1 MTRIL
6 VAVAPVK
13 ALQRVRV
20 LLLIGLVGL
29 TAACGAESGTGERSN
44 GAENVEA
51 RESKTTVTVAS
62 RDDGAGLIPASGR
75 GDARAVE
82 RLLERGAD
90 VNARDGSGATP
101 LMAAARENR
110 LDVARRLIEAGAN
123 VDAQDDAGQNA
134 YLIVTAEGYL
144 EFLRLL
150 IQNGVDLSITD
161 NEGGTGLI
169 HAADAGRV
177 DIVRILLD
185 AGVDVNRVNTY
196 GWTALLEAII
206 LGDGGP
212 RYTEIVRLL
221 VEAGADV
228 NIADSE
234 GVTPLEHARQGGY
247 EEIAGILREAGAR

>member
-1 MTRIL
+1 MH
-6 VAVAPVK
+6 
-13 ALQRVRV
+13 V
-20 LLLIGLVGL
+20 LLLIGFVSL
-29 TAACGAESGTGERSN
+29 TAACGATTETGGRSTAEERPTGEARSETP
-44 GAENVEA
+44 GATSPRV
-51 RESKTTVTVAS
+51 
-62 RDDGAGLIPASGR
+62 DDAALIPAAER
-75 GDARAVE
+75 GDTRAVG

-90 VNARDGSGATP
+90 VNVRDGSGATP
-101 LMAAARENR
+101 LMAAARQNR
-110 LDVARRLIEAGAN
+110 LEVARRLIEAGAN

-134 YLIVTAEGYL
+134 YLIVAAEGYL
-144 EFLRLL
+144 EFLQLL

-177 DIVRILLD
+177 DIIRVLLD
-185 AGVDVNRVNTY
+185 AGVDDVNQVNTY

-221 VEAGADV
+221 VDAGADV

-234 GVTPLEHARQGGY
+234 GVTPLEHARQSGY
-247 EEIAGILREAGAR
+247 EEIAGILRDADVQ